1 MPEVGGKT
9 IEVLFSPDEIASR
22 NLDLAKAIAE
32 RKFHNLLTI
41 SILKGS
47 FILRP
52 ILFVRCMMQA

>member
-9 IEVLFSPDEIASR
+9 IEILFSPEDIAGR
-22 NLDLAKAIAE
+22 NLELAKAVAE

-47 FILRP
+47 FIFAADLLRA
-52 ILFVRCMMQA
+52 L